1 MLSTCR
7 RLPGTDDSRAR
18 FRSEPP
24 VNKSPEFAYG
34 PSTVLFR
41 RISLTVRNRKPP
53 PVATCVVSIG
63 ERHLSRGGLAPDEGD
78 HSLPKRFHEGRR
90 VVLEGGLKEPQEC
103 HSCDEKKNRTAEHL
117 FPIPIK
123 NCKEDVDCYL
133 FLLRT
138 CLWR

>member
-53 PVATCVVSIG
+53 RVATCVVSIG

-90 VVLEGGLKEPQEC
+90 VVL
-103 HSCDEKKNRTAEHL
+103 
-117 FPIPIK
+117 
-123 NCKEDVDCYL
+123 DVDCYL

-138 CLWR
+138 CLWRGQEARASLRRRGRNSER